1 MTLRAPLLSP
11 DAVPNRFGWRHEGPG
26 PQLIADDTPMDGEL
40 LPAAAFDHPAL
51 QRRPPYVPERL
62 GLPTFS
68 FALRKSCA
76 GLAYEYRRDPEGI
89 YERIMGKALVAE
101 DGAALRWMLSG
112 LQFPTQF
119 VRLHT
124 CGRLTI
130 EELAYMARSAFG
142 NRGAYRTWLNQ
153 WGRSPERAL
162 PSLPG
167 SILLERPD
175 ELVGLDLRDMP
186 PGDDRRIDRHGKTY
200 VKLNGHIYRLPTHLL
215 EPETPYLGL
224 PGGENGARTR
234 CRRVSQ

>member
-1 MTLRAPLLSP
+1 MTLRAPLLSS

-175 ELVGLDLRDMP
+175 ELSDSTCATCRPETTDESTGTERP
-186 PGDDRRIDRHGKTY
+186 TSSSTGTSIGS
-200 VKLNGHIYRLPTHLL
+200 LPTSSSPKRPTWTF
-215 EPETPYLGL
+215 PE
-224 PGGENGARTR
+224 ARTAR
-234 CRRVSQ
+234 ERDAGA